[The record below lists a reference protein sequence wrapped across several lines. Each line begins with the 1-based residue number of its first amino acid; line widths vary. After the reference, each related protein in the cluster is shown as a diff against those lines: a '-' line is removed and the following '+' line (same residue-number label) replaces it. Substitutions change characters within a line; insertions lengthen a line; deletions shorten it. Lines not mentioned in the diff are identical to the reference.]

1 MTDDEKQNKLYNQF
15 MLEVEGAFRQSAL
28 RALSSGA
35 SAETVEEALVGTV
48 ASVIYQIT
56 SGDKARRAAFA
67 DSIAVTILS
76 EPEGLSK
83 EEIDTARAD
92 IRRYQSSN

>member
-1 MTDDEKQNKLYNQF
+1 MTDDEKQNQF
-15 MLEVEGAFRQSAL
+15 MLEAFRQSAL
-28 RALSSGA
+28 RALSS
-35 SAETVEEALVGTV
+35 AETVEEALV

-67 DSIAVTILS
+67 DSILS